1 VLLLDEPV
9 NGLDPEGIISI
20 RTLRSLAAEGRT
32 ILLRSHLMS
41 EMSLTADHLIV
52 IGRGRLIADD
62 RMDAFIRARSG
73 NSIRVGSP
81 QAGQPCTALLERH
94 VQVTESDGALE
105 VVGID
110 RAGIG
115 DLALAHDIA
124 IHELVD
130 EQASLE
136 EAFLELTQDSVD
148 YYRPDHQPI
157 PQRG

>member
-1 VLLLDEPV
+1 
-9 NGLDPEGIISI
+9 
-20 RTLRSLAAEGRT
+20 
-32 ILLRSHLMS
+32 MS

-52 IGRGRLIADD
+52 IGRGRLIADVS
-62 RMDAFIRARSG
+62 MDAFIRARSG
-73 NSIRVGSP
+73 NSIRVRSP
-81 QAGQPCTALLERH
+81 QAGQPRTALLERH